1 MMKAVVIG
9 LGLAGLAMW
18 LGQRA
23 GAEIKDELGGGAH
36 TPDGQDASRSFRAG
50 IADENSIP
58 NPMPAF

>member
-18 LGQRA
+18 LGRRA
-23 GAEIKDELGGGAH
+23 GTEINDELGGAH
-36 TPDGQDASRSFRAG
+36 TPDGQDASLSFRAG

-58 NPMPAF
+58 NSSPAF

>member
-9 LGLAGLAMW
+9 LGFAGLAWW

-23 GAEIKDELGGGAH
+23 SGAIKDAVGGAH
-36 TPDGQDASRSFRAG
+36 TPDGQDSSASYRAG

-58 NPMPAF
+58 DAVRAF